1 MVLKTAEN
9 YICLDHD
16 PKVGLILLSLSF
28 GVPLDIFHCIRFQ
41 IFRPD
46 YHKDF
51 FWIVAPKFLK
61 NEL

>member
-9 YICLDHD
+9 YIYLDHD

-41 IFRPD
+41 NISAWLP
-46 YHKDF
+46 
-51 FWIVAPKFLK
+51 
-61 NEL
+61 

>member
-41 IFRPD
+41 NISAWLR
-46 YHKDF
+46 KDF